1 MMNTLFRRKTAAL
14 VAVLALGL
22 AAAGGANSAVP
33 AQGVDATNLPEL
45 ISTAKTPADH
55 EALAAWYEQQAGEA
69 RKQVA
74 FHERMIERYE
84 IAPYAEYYKGTHHDT
99 AGFVMQCKALMQ
111 ANEQAEKDFTALA
124 KLHRQMAADA
134 KK

>member
-1 MMNTLFRRKTAAL
+1 MMNMLFRRKTAAL
-14 VAVLALGL
+14 AAALALGL
-22 AAAGGANSAVP
+22 AVAGGSIGAVP
-33 AQGVDATNLPEL
+33 AQGVDADNLPEL

-55 EALAAWYEQQAGEA
+55 EALAAWYEQQASEA

-84 IAPYAEYYKGTHHDT
+84 IAPYAEYYKGTHHNT
-99 AGFVMQCKALMQ
+99 AGFVMQCKALMK
-111 ANEQAEKDFTALA
+111 ANEQAGKDFMALA
-124 KLHRQMAADA
+124 KLHLQMAAEA

>member
-22 AAAGGANSAVP
+22 AVAGGAVSAVP
-33 AQGVDATNLPEL
+33 AQGVDADNLPES
-45 ISTAKTPADH
+45 ISAAKTPADH
-55 EALAAWYEQQAGEA
+55 EALAVWYEQQASAA

-84 IAPYAEYYKGTHHDT
+84 MAPYAEYYKGTHHNT
-99 AGFVMQCKALMQ
+99 AGFVMQCKALMK
-111 ANEQAEKDFTALA
+111 ANEQAEKDFMALA
-124 KLHRQMAADA
+124 ELHLQMAADA